1 MSVKSELNVN
11 MDFIGFQYD
20 RKYVMKK
27 QERDNYSAIPNAVLT
42 LYSVPFCG
50 MNLFQIQEGKNNFF
64 MIQNVL
70 GSRKI
75 DLMRYD
81 T

>member
-27 QERDNYSAIPNAVLT
+27 QERYNYSEIPNAVLT

-50 MNLFQIQEGKNNFF
+50 MNLFQI
-64 MIQNVL
+64 
-70 GSRKI
+70 
-75 DLMRYD
+75 
-81 T
+81 